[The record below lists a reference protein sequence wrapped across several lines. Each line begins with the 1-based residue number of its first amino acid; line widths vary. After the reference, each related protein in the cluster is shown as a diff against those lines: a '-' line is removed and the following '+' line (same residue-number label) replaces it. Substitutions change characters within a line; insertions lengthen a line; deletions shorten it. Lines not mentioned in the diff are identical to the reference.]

1 MPRLSDA
8 GGASST
14 RRAETRSPEMLPG
27 AATGLIARIWCGQTS
42 AAVADEYTRY
52 LYEEGV
58 RAIARIPGNRGVQML
73 RSVGKKVADF
83 QVLSYWESIE
93 AIKRFAGED
102 YEQIRHLPDDPKYMV
117 SAPSVRHFEVVANDW
132 QSIPAGKKGPIAH

>member
-8 GGASST
+8 GDASST
-14 RRAETRSPEMLPG
+14 RRAGTRAPEIPPCG
-27 AATGLIARIWCGQTS
+27 ATGLIARIWRGQTL
-42 AAVADEYTRY
+42 AALADEYTKY
-52 LYEEGV
+52 LCEEGV

-73 RSVGKKVADF
+73 RSVRNEVADF

-102 YEQIRHLPDDPKYMV
+102 YEQVHHLPDDPKYMIGA
-117 SAPSVRHFEVVANDW
+117 APTVRHFEVVVNDW
-132 QSIPAGKKGPIAH
+132 PQQ